1 MNPLQQE
8 QQSVSYQVDTIMAN
22 RNRRFKWLMKKGRTA
37 DAIAVG
43 EEFMEWMML
52 DQEDCDEEILYYK
65 EDDLGEQFVEERQ
78 F

>member
-8 QQSVSYQVDTIMAN
+8 QQSVSYQVDTILAN
-22 RNRRFKWLMKKGRTA
+22 RHRRFKWLMKKGRTE

-43 EEFMEWMML
+43 GEFMEWMTL

-65 EDDLGEQFVEERQ
+65 EGELEESMES
-78 F
+78 

>member
-8 QQSVSYQVDTIMAN
+8 QQSVSYQVDKIMAN
-22 RNRRFKWLMKKGRTA
+22 RNRRFKWLMKKDRIQ

-52 DQEDCDEEILYYK
+52 DQEDCNEEILYFRI
-65 EDDLGEQFVEERQ
+65 DDLQQV
-78 F
+78 

>member
-22 RNRRFKWLMKKGRTA
+22 RNRRFKFLMNKGRTD

-43 EEFMEWMML
+43 EEFMEWMLL
-52 DQEDCDEEILYYK
+52 DQEDCDEEILYFRI
-65 EDDLGEQFVEERQ
+65 DDLQQ
-78 F
+78 AQ

>member
-8 QQSVSYQVDTIMAN
+8 QQSVSKQVDAIMAN
-22 RNRRFKWLMKKGRTA
+22 RNRRFKFLMKKGRPE

-52 DQEDCDEEILYYK
+52 DQEDCDEEILYFRI
-65 EDDLGEQFVEERQ
+65 DDLLEA
-78 F
+78 

>member
-22 RNRRFKWLMKKGRTA
+22 RNRRFKWLMKKNRVQ

-52 DQEDCDEEILYYK
+52 DQDDCDEEILYYK
-65 EDDLGEQFVEERQ
+65 EGELEESVDK
-78 F
+78 

>member
-8 QQSVSYQVDTIMAN
+8 QQSVSEQVDAIMAN
-22 RNRRFKWLMKKGRTA
+22 RNRRFKFLMKKDRIQ

-52 DQEDCDEEILYYK
+52 DQEDCAEEILYFRL
-65 EDDLGEQFVEERQ
+65 DDLQQV
-78 F
+78 

>member
-22 RNRRFKWLMKKGRTA
+22 RNRRFKWLMKKDRIQ

-52 DQEDCDEEILYYK
+52 DQDDCDEEILYYK
-65 EDDLGEQFVEERQ
+65 EGELEESVDK
-78 F
+78 

>member
-8 QQSVSYQVDTIMAN
+8 QQSVSYQVDKIMAN
-22 RNRRFKWLMKKGRTA
+22 RNRRFKWLMKKDRTA

-52 DQEDCDEEILYYK
+52 DQDDCDEEILYFRI
-65 EDDLGEQFVEERQ
+65 DDLLQA
-78 F
+78 

>member
-8 QQSVSYQVDTIMAN
+8 QQSVSEQVDAIMAN
-22 RNRRFKWLMKKGRTA
+22 RNRRFKFLMKKDRVQ

-52 DQEDCDEEILYYK
+52 GQEDCNEEILYFRI
-65 EDDLGEQFVEERQ
+65 DDLQQV
-78 F
+78 

>member
-22 RNRRFKWLMKKGRTA
+22 RNRRFKWLMKKDRVR

-52 DQEDCDEEILYYK
+52 DQDDCDEEILYYK
-65 EDDLGEQFVEERQ
+65 EGELEESVDK
-78 F
+78 

>member
-22 RNRRFKWLMKKGRTA
+22 RNRRFKWLMRRDRID
-37 DAIAVG
+37 DAVAVG

-52 DQEDCDEEILYYK
+52 DQEDCNEEILYFRI
-65 EDDLGEQFVEERQ
+65 DDLLEA
-78 F
+78 

>member
-8 QQSVSYQVDTIMAN
+8 QQSVSEQVDIILTN
-22 RNRRFKWLMKKGRTA
+22 RHRHFKWLMKKDRVD

-52 DQEDCDEEILYYK
+52 DQEDCNEEILYFRI
-65 EDDLGEQFVEERQ
+65 DDLLEA
-78 F
+78 